1 MTYFTKKDAVEV
13 LRRLTTFEN
22 ALAETFEKFGYNL
35 RDNLGRRNAL
45 ISQAQEK
52 EVAAVL
58 SEKFKEVVQDGAPGQ
73 PDVVI
78 VDIDKEL
85 ECKLT
90 SGSGS
95 KTKSYDL
102 QTDWETLCR
111 KQSIDYLYILAS
123 EDFTEFCVLLFEGL
137 TPNEFFPPASGSRG
151 KSRMNKHNAMKKLKC
166 LHGSVVNIRERWLSK
181 LSQEITTLIR
191 KRNVEQLILIENNG
205 SFDDIQKVEEKYSTR
220 ISKVQS
226 RFNKWNEKNNSFS
239 FKFEKLEKERDLTYQ
254 VNGGATIFVAAK

>member
-13 LRRLTTFEN
+13 IRRLTTFEN
-22 ALAETFEKFGYNL
+22 ALAETFEKFGYDL

-52 EVAAVL
+52 EVASVL
-58 SEKFKEVVQDGAPGQ
+58 SEKYKEVIQDGAPGQ

-78 VDIDKEL
+78 VDLNKEL

-95 KTKSYDL
+95 KTKSFDL

-111 KQSIDYLYILAS
+111 KESLDYLYILTNP
-123 EDFTEFCVLLFEGL
+123 EFDGFCVLLFEGL
-137 TPNEFFPPASGSRG
+137 TSDDFFPPASGSRG
-151 KSRMNKHNAMKKLKC
+151 KSRMNKHNAMKKVKC
-166 LHGSVVNIRERWLSK
+166 LHGSVVNIREGWLSK
-181 LSQEITTLIR
+181 LSQEITTLISN
-191 KRNVEQLILIENNG
+191 RNIEQLKLIEKNG
-205 SFDDIQKVEEKYSTR
+205 SFDDIQKIEEKYASR

-226 RFNKWNEKNNSFS
+226 RYKKWNEKNNSFS
-239 FKFEKLEKERDLTYQ
+239 FKFEKLEKEREITYKI
-254 VNGGATIFVAAK
+254 NSESIFFTAAK